1 MGFGAGVNLSSVN
14 CVHSQCEFDVS
25 LAPSRHVLLDDL
37 LHEQGFMAELAGEF
51 GPVFLGGGF
60 DICIQEV
67 ADGAV
72 FGALRPADGALRQ
85 GFADLA
91 VDFGAV
97 LVEGLVEFLV
107 AGKVDAAADVLFPG
121 ADE

>member
-1 MGFGAGVNLSSVN
+1 MMKSA
-14 CVHSQCEFDVS
+14 
-25 LAPSRHVLLDDL
+25 SRQVLLDDF
-37 LHEQGFMAELAGEF
+37 LHEHGFFAELAGEF

-60 DICIQEV
+60 DIRIQEV

-72 FGALRPADGALRQ
+72 FGALCPADGAMRQ

-97 LVEGLVEFLV
+97 LVERLVEVLV
-107 AGKVDAAADVLFPG
+107 ASKVDAAADVLFPR

>member
-1 MGFGAGVNLSSVN
+1 MAL
-14 CVHSQCEFDVS
+14 HSLRQ
-25 LAPSRHVLLDDL
+25 VLLDDL
-37 LHEQGFMAELAGEF
+37 FHEQGFLAELAGEF

-72 FGALRPADGALRQ
+72 FGALCPADGALRQ
-85 GFADLA
+85 GLTDLA

-107 AGKVDAAADVLFPG
+107 AGEVDAAADVLFPG